1 MELDQDDNKLKNA
14 KDYNEMTMNDLRFG
28 HG

>member
-1 MELDQDDNKLKNA
+1 MELNQDDNKLKNA

>member
-1 MELDQDDNKLKNA
+1 MELNQDDNKLKNA
-14 KDYNEMTMNDLRFG
+14 KDYNEMTINDLRFG